1 MFNQAKLVKEILSQF
16 RINNRGVHGPSH
28 WARVKHHGLIIGE
41 QVGADLEVIKLFA
54 FLHDSQRVSEYSDP
68 EHGSRA
74 AQYAKSLNGKFFDL
88 KQDQME
94 LLTLAMEGHS
104 NGDLHLNPTIQTCWD
119 ADRLDLGRV
128 GIKPSGEFLSATA
141 ESHIEVAYEWSVS
154 GVKPVNI
161 LPSSR
166 SNL

>member
-1 MFNQAKLVKEILSQF
+1 MFNQAKLVKEILSKLK
-16 RINNRGVHGPSH
+16 INKRGVHGPSH

-104 NGDLHLNPTIQTCWD
+104 DGDLHLNPTIQTCWD

-128 GIKPSGEFLSATA
+128 GIKPAGEFLSATA
-141 ESHIEVAYEWSVS
+141 VSHIEMAYEWSVS
-154 GVKPVNI
+154 GVKPEKL

>member
-16 RINNRGVHGPSH
+16 KINKRGVHGPSH

-54 FLHDSQRVSEYSDP
+54 FLHDSQRLSEYRDP
-68 EHGSRA
+68 EHGLRA

-88 KQDQME
+88 NTDQMD
-94 LLTLAMEGHS
+94 LLTTAMEGHS
-104 NGDLHLNPTIQTCWD
+104 EGELHLNPTIQTCWD

-128 GIKPSGEFLSATA
+128 GIKPSEEFLSATA
-141 ESHIEVAYEWSVS
+141 SNYIEKAYEWIVS
-154 GVKPVNI
+154 GVKPE
-161 LPSSR
+161 
-166 SNL
+166 

>member
-16 RINNRGVHGPSH
+16 KINKRGAHGPSH
-28 WARVKHHGLIIGE
+28 WARVKHHGLMIGE

-54 FLHDSQRVSEYSDP
+54 FLHDSQRMSEYRDP
-68 EHGSRA
+68 EHGFRA

-88 KQDQME
+88 KTDQMD
-94 LLTLAMEGHS
+94 LLTIAMEGHS
-104 NGDLHLNPTIQTCWD
+104 DGDLHLNPTIQTCWD

-128 GIKPSGEFLSATA
+128 GIKPSDEFLSATA
-141 ESHIEVAYEWSVS
+141 ASYIEMAYEWSVS
-154 GVKPVNI
+154 GVNPEKLLPV
-161 LPSSR
+161 SR

>member
-16 RINNRGVHGPSH
+16 KINKRGVHGPSH

-104 NGDLHLNPTIQTCWD
+104 NGDLHLKPTIQTCWD

-154 GVKPVNI
+154 GVKPEKL

>member
-16 RINNRGVHGPSH
+16 KINKRGVHGPSH

-74 AQYAKSLNGKFFDL
+74 AQYAKSLNSKFFDL

-128 GIKPSGEFLSATA
+128 GIKPAGEFLSATA
-141 ESHIEVAYEWSVS
+141 ESHIEMAYEWSVS
-154 GVKPVNI
+154 GVKPEKI

>member
-16 RINNRGVHGPSH
+16 KINKRGVHGPSH

-104 NGDLHLNPTIQTCWD
+104 DGDLHLNPTIQTCWD

-141 ESHIEVAYEWSVS
+141 ESHIEMAYEWSVS
-154 GVKPVNI
+154 GVKPEKL

>member
-16 RINNRGVHGPSH
+16 KINKRGVHGPSH

-74 AQYAKSLNGKFFDL
+74 AQYAKSLNSKFFDL

-128 GIKPSGEFLSATA
+128 GIKPAGEFLSATA
-141 ESHIEVAYEWSVS
+141 ESHIEMAYEWSVS
-154 GVKPVNI
+154 GVKPEKL

>member
-1 MFNQAKLVKEILSQF
+1 MFNQAKLVKEILIQF
-16 RINNRGVHGPSH
+16 KINKRGVHGPSH

-128 GIKPSGEFLSATA
+128 GIKPAGEFLSATA
-141 ESHIEVAYEWSVS
+141 ESHIEMAYEWSVS
-154 GVKPVNI
+154 GVKPEKL